1 VTTKATNTQGE
12 KQLLTKL
19 EAIEEIDEM
28 GSHTIVAGKW
38 ANKVGKPFNVTFTEH
53 EFKYARNEP
62 KGPLYDCYGV
72 DMGDITRTIV
82 KSIGAKT
89 HPMRGRGSQF
99 RADVKAIR
107 DVISNGEGAA

>member
-1 VTTKATNTQGE
+1 MTTKATNTQGE

-53 EFKYARNEP
+53 EF